1 MKNLAIQALS
11 ALALAF
17 SCAAQPTATSMVGT
31 VAGFG
36 TGTPSIVVKADNGQ
50 SVAARLTPDTIAQR
64 IVPGEKDL
72 KKAVSVQVSDLAIG
86 DRVLLTMDGEAGGA
100 LRIIVMSA
108 TDISK
113 RNEADR
119 LEWTRR
125 GVNGIVASHKGDEIV
140 LKIRGLTGET
150 QATVTVGPKT
160 TFKKY
165 SADSVKF
172 SDAVE
177 AKLADVAPGDQLRAR
192 GTKSEDGAKVQAD
205 EVVFGTFMVKG
216 GTITAIN
223 PETKEV
229 TVKELTGKKSLVI
242 RLTADSQ
249 LKRMPDMAAMMIG
262 GRGGPP
268 GGMPGGMPGGAPQGG
283 RGMPGTPGG
292 VDIGQMVERMPQAR
306 IEDLKAGETI
316 VVSSASNAKSD
327 HITAILLLGNAEA
340 LLQMA
345 AASGG
350 GRGGASGSMGGMGGM
365 GMGGGMGD
373 LSSLGLGG
381 IIF

>member
-1 MKNLAIQALS
+1 MENLTILVLS

-17 SCAAQPTATSMVGT
+17 SCAAQPATASMVGT

-72 KKAVSVQVSDLAIG
+72 KKAVSVQVSDVAIG
-86 DRVLLTMDGEAGGA
+86 DRVLLTMDGEAGAA

-125 GVNGIVASHKGDEIV
+125 GVNGIVASRKGDEIV
-140 LKIRGLTGET
+140 LKIRGLTSET

-229 TVKELTGKKSLVI
+229 TVKELTGKKGLVI

-283 RGMPGTPGG
+283 RGMPGAPGG
-292 VDIGQMVERMPQAR
+292 FDIGQMVERMPQAR

-316 VVSSASNAKSD
+316 VVSSASNAKND

-345 AASGG
+345 AMSGG
-350 GRGGASGSMGGMGGM
+350 GRGGAGGSMGGMGGM

>member
-72 KKAVSVQVSDLAIG
+72 KKAVSVQVSDVAIG

-140 LKIRGLTGET
+140 LKIRGLTSET

-283 RGMPGTPGG
+283 RGMPGAPGG
-292 VDIGQMVERMPQAR
+292 FDIGQMVERMPQAR

>member
-1 MKNLAIQALS
+1 
-11 ALALAF
+11 
-17 SCAAQPTATSMVGT
+17 
-31 VAGFG
+31 
-36 TGTPSIVVKADNGQ
+36 
-50 SVAARLTPDTIAQR
+50 
-64 IVPGEKDL
+64 
-72 KKAVSVQVSDLAIG
+72 
-86 DRVLLTMDGEAGGA
+86 
-100 LRIIVMSA
+100 
-108 TDISK
+108 
-113 RNEADR
+113 
-119 LEWTRR
+119 
-125 GVNGIVASHKGDEIV
+125 V

-229 TVKELTGKKSLVI
+229 TVKELPGKKSLVI

-249 LKRMPDMAAMMIG
+249 LKRMPDSAAMMSG
-262 GRGGPP
+262 GR
-268 GGMPGGMPGGAPQGG
+268 GGAPQGG
-283 RGMPGTPGG
+283 RGMPGAPGG
-292 VDIGQMVERMPQAR
+292 FDIGQMVERMPQAR

-316 VVSSASNAKSD
+316 VVSSASNAKND

-345 AASGG
+345 AMSGG

>member
-1 MKNLAIQALS
+1 MKNLAIEALF

-17 SCAAQPTATSMVGT
+17 SCAAQPAATSMVGT

-72 KKAVSVQVSDLAIG
+72 KKAVSVQVSDVAIG
-86 DRVLLTMDGEAGGA
+86 DRVLLTMDGEASGA

-140 LKIRGLTGET
+140 LKIRGLTSET

-229 TVKELTGKKSLVI
+229 TVKELTGKKRLVI

-249 LKRMPDMAAMMIG
+249 LKRMPDMAAIMIG

-268 GGMPGGMPGGAPQGG
+268 GGMPGGMPGA
-283 RGMPGTPGG
+283 PGG
-292 VDIGQMVERMPQAR
+292 FDIGQIVERMPLAR

-316 VVSSASNAKSD
+316 VVSSASNAKND

-345 AASGG
+345 AMSGG
-350 GRGGASGSMGGMGGM
+350 SRGGASGSMGGM

>member
-140 LKIRGLTGET
+140 LKIRGLTSET

-316 VVSSASNAKSD
+316 VVSSASNAKND

-350 GRGGASGSMGGMGGM
+350 GRGGASGSMGGMG
-365 GMGGGMGD
+365 MGGGMGD

>member
-72 KKAVSVQVSDLAIG
+72 KKAVSVRVSDLAIG

-177 AKLADVAPGDQLRAR
+177 AKLADIAPGDQLRAR

-249 LKRMPDMAAMMIG
+249 LKRMPDMAAMTIG
-262 GRGGPP
+262 GRGGAP

-283 RGMPGTPGG
+283 RGMPGAPGG
-292 VDIGQMVERMPQAR
+292 FDIGQMVERMPQAR

-316 VVSSASNAKSD
+316 VVSSASNAKND

-350 GRGGASGSMGGMGGM
+350 GRGGAGGSMGGMGGM

>member
-1 MKNLAIQALS
+1 
-11 ALALAF
+11 
-17 SCAAQPTATSMVGT
+17 
-31 VAGFG
+31 
-36 TGTPSIVVKADNGQ
+36 
-50 SVAARLTPDTIAQR
+50 
-64 IVPGEKDL
+64 
-72 KKAVSVQVSDLAIG
+72 
-86 DRVLLTMDGEAGGA
+86 
-100 LRIIVMSA
+100 
-108 TDISK
+108 
-113 RNEADR
+113 
-119 LEWTRR
+119 
-125 GVNGIVASHKGDEIV
+125 VASRKGDEIV
-140 LKIRGLTGET
+140 LKIRGLTSET
-150 QATVTVGPKT
+150 QATVTVGPKS

-172 SDAVE
+172 SDAVG
-177 AKLADVAPGDQLRAR
+177 AKLADVAPGDPLRAR

-249 LKRMPDMAAMMIG
+249 LKRMPDIAAMMIG

-268 GGMPGGMPGGAPQGG
+268 GGMPGAMPGGAPQGG
-283 RGMPGTPGG
+283 RGMTGAPGG
-292 VDIGQMVERMPQAR
+292 FDIGQMVERMPQAR

-316 VVSSASNAKSD
+316 VVSSASNAKND

-345 AASGG
+345 AMSGG
-350 GRGGASGSMGGMGGM
+350 GRGGAGGSMGGMGGM

>member
-72 KKAVSVQVSDLAIG
+72 KKAVSVRVSDLAIG

-125 GVNGIVASHKGDEIV
+125 GVNGIGASHRGGEIV

-172 SDAVE
+172 SAVE

-192 GTKSEDGAKVQAD
+192 GTKSEDGAQVQAD

-283 RGMPGTPGG
+283 RGMPGTPSG

-316 VVSSASNAKSD
+316 V
-327 HITAILLLGNAEA
+327 
-340 LLQMA
+340 
-345 AASGG
+345 
-350 GRGGASGSMGGMGGM
+350 
-365 GMGGGMGD
+365 
-373 LSSLGLGG
+373 
-381 IIF
+381 

>member
-17 SCAAQPTATSMVGT
+17 SCAAQPAATSMVGT

-50 SVAARLTPDTIAQR
+50 SVTARLTPDTIAQR

-72 KKAVSVQVSDLAIG
+72 KKAVSVQVSDVAIG

-140 LKIRGLTGET
+140 LKIRGLTSET

-268 GGMPGGMPGGAPQGG
+268 GGMPGGMPGGAPPGG
-283 RGMPGTPGG
+283 RGMPGAPGG
-292 VDIGQMVERMPQAR
+292 FDIGQMVERMPQAR

-316 VVSSASNAKSD
+316 VVSSASNAKND

>member
-17 SCAAQPTATSMVGT
+17 SCAAQPAATSMVGT

-72 KKAVSVQVSDLAIG
+72 KKAVSVQVSDVAIG

-125 GVNGIVASHKGDEIV
+125 GVNGIVASRKGDEIV
-140 LKIRGLTGET
+140 LKIRGLTSET

-249 LKRMPDMAAMMIG
+249 LKRMPDMAATIG

-283 RGMPGTPGG
+283 RGMPGAPGG
-292 VDIGQMVERMPQAR
+292 FDIGQMVERMPQAR

-316 VVSSASNAKSD
+316 VVSSASNAKND

-345 AASGG
+345 AMSGG
-350 GRGGASGSMGGMGGM
+350 GRGGAGGSMGGMGGM

>member
-1 MKNLAIQALS
+1 MKNLPIQALS

-64 IVPGEKDL
+64 IAPGEKDL
-72 KKAVSVQVSDLAIG
+72 KKAVPMQVSDVAIG

-140 LKIRGLTGET
+140 LKIRGLT
-150 QATVTVGPKT
+150 VGPQT

-316 VVSSASNAKSD
+316 VVSPAFK
-327 HITAILLLGNAEA
+327 
-340 LLQMA
+340 
-345 AASGG
+345 
-350 GRGGASGSMGGMGGM
+350 
-365 GMGGGMGD
+365 
-373 LSSLGLGG
+373 
-381 IIF
+381 

>member
-1 MKNLAIQALS
+1 MENSAILALS

-17 SCAAQPTATSMVGT
+17 SCAAQPAATSMVGT

-64 IVPGEKDL
+64 IAPGEKDL
-72 KKAVSVQVSDLAIG
+72 KKAVPVRVSDVAIG

-125 GVNGIVASHKGDEIV
+125 GVNGIVASRKGDEIV
-140 LKIRGLTGET
+140 LKIRGLTSET

-249 LKRMPDMAAMMIG
+249 LKRMPDMAAMTIG
-262 GRGGPP
+262 GRGGAP

-283 RGMPGTPGG
+283 RGMPGAPGG
-292 VDIGQMVERMPQAR
+292 FDIGQMVERMPQAR

-316 VVSSASNAKSD
+316 VVSSASNAKND

-350 GRGGASGSMGGMGGM
+350 GRGGAGGSMGGM

>member
-17 SCAAQPTATSMVGT
+17 SCAAQPAATSMVGT

-36 TGTPSIVVKADNGQ
+36 TGTPSIIVKADNGQ

-72 KKAVSVQVSDLAIG
+72 KKAVSVQVSDVAIG

-140 LKIRGLTGET
+140 LKIRGLTSET

-283 RGMPGTPGG
+283 RGMPGAPAGF
-292 VDIGQMVERMPQAR
+292 DIGQMVERMPQAR

-345 AASGG
+345 ATSGG
-350 GRGGASGSMGGMGGM
+350 GRGGASGSMGGM

>member
-1 MKNLAIQALS
+1 MKNLVIQALS
-11 ALALAF
+11 ALALTF
-17 SCAAQPTATSMVGT
+17 SCAAQPAATSMVGT

-50 SVAARLTPDTIAQR
+50 SVAARLTPDTMAQR

-72 KKAVSVQVSDLAIG
+72 KNAVSVQVSDVAIG

-125 GVNGIVASHKGDEIV
+125 GVNGIVASHNGDEIV

-150 QATVTVGPKT
+150 QAIVTVGPKT

-205 EVVFGTFMVKG
+205 EVVFGTFMVKS

-249 LKRMPDMAAMMIG
+249 LKRMPDMAAMMSG

-283 RGMPGTPGG
+283 RGLPGAPGG
-292 VDIGQMVERMPQAR
+292 FDIGQMVDRMPQAR

-316 VVSSASNAKSD
+316 VVSSASNAKND

-345 AASGG
+345 ATPGG
-350 GRGGASGSMGGMGGM
+350 GRRGASGSMGGMGGM

>member
-1 MKNLAIQALS
+1 MKNLAIQALF

-17 SCAAQPTATSMVGT
+17 SCAAQPAATSMVGT

-72 KKAVSVQVSDLAIG
+72 KKAVSVRVSDVAIG

-125 GVNGIVASHKGDEIV
+125 GVNGIVASRKGDEIV
-140 LKIRGLTGET
+140 LKIRGLTSET

-165 SADSVKF
+165 STDSVKF

-229 TVKELTGKKSLVI
+229 TVKELTGKKRLVI

-268 GGMPGGMPGGAPQGG
+268 GGMPGGAPQGG
-283 RGMPGTPGG
+283 RGMPGAPGG
-292 VDIGQMVERMPQAR
+292 FDIGQMVERMPQAR

-316 VVSSASNAKSD
+316 VVSSASNAKND

-345 AASGG
+345 AMSGG
-350 GRGGASGSMGGMGGM
+350 GRGGAGGSMGGMGGM